1 MIALPQH
8 GGCICGDV
16 RYTLRE
22 DPVTV
27 YACHCTDCQTDSGST
42 CLLAVVVR
50 SVSFEFTAKA
60 PESRRVTLADGR
72 EWGGYR
78 CPRCQGPIGSVP
90 RGDGIQSIDG
100 GTFDDTSWTPCSRY
114 VARRG
119 RTSVPQ
125 GSRARLRDNFGHARV
140 SRLTPA
146 PRASV
151 DQASQALSACRSRG
165 PDVPRTLRVQSLA
178 AGPGARD

>member
-50 SVSFEFTAKA
+50 SVSFEFTAKT

-100 GTFDDTSWTPCSRY
+100 GTFDDTSWIEPAGHIWVRSAQPW
-114 VARRG
+114 VEIPNG
-119 RTSVPQ
+119 SVRIEQQPTDEDWLAMT
-125 GSRARLRDNFGHARV
+125 RAWKTR
-140 SRLTPA
+140 
-146 PRASV
+146 PR
-151 DQASQALSACRSRG
+151 
-165 PDVPRTLRVQSLA
+165 
-178 AGPGARD
+178 